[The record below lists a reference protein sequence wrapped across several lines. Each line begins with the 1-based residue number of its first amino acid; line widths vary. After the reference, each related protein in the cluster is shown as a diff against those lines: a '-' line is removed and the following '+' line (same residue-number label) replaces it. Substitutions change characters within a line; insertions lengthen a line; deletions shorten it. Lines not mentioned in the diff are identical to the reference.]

1 MAIVAAPRLNA
12 AAAPERISF
21 IVQKV
26 YLVGAGPGDPGLLT
40 LKAFKVLQ
48 QADVVIYDRL
58 VSAEVLALAPP
69 TAKLIFAG
77 KLKGEQERIQ
87 NEINRLLLAHASA
100 GKTVV
105 RLKGGDPLVFGR
117 GAEEW
122 LFLLDHGIEVEVV
135 PGISASMAVPSLAG
149 IPVTLRG
156 VATSYAVITGH
167 RQNLEP
173 QNWAKY
179 LMIDTLVVLM
189 GVDNR
194 RLIAANLIKAG
205 RSLDEP
211 VAFIERGTTDRERVL
226 ITNLRDVARGITQVQ
241 SPAVMVIGQVVNLRK
256 QLMRSI
262 RPAQQRKEDYVYAHP
277 PVA

>member
-1 MAIVAAPRLNA
+1 M
-12 AAAPERISF
+12 
-21 IVQKV
+21 QKV
-26 YLVGAGPGDPGLLT
+26 YLVGAGPGDPELLT

-48 QADVVIYDRL
+48 SADVVIYDRL
-58 VSAEVLALAPP
+58 VSAEVLALAHPK
-69 TAKLIFAG
+69 AKLIFAG
-77 KLKGEQERIQ
+77 KIKGEQEKIQ
-87 NEINRLLLAHASA
+87 NEINRLLLVHAAA
-100 GKTVV
+100 GKIVV

-122 LFLLDHGIEVEVV
+122 LFLLDHGIQVEVV

-194 RLIAANLIKAG
+194 HLIAANLIKAG

-226 ITNLRDVARGITQVQ
+226 ITTLRNVARGTTQVA
-241 SPAVMVIGQVVNLRK
+241 SPAVMVIGQVVNMRK
-256 QLMRSI
+256 KLI
-262 RPAQQRKEDYVYAHP
+262 RAAEPVQDRKEDHVHTYPSFA
-277 PVA
+277 

>member
-1 MAIVAAPRLNA
+1 M
-12 AAAPERISF
+12 
-21 IVQKV
+21 QKV
-26 YLVGAGPGDPGLLT
+26 YLVGAGPGDPELLT
-40 LKAFKVLQ
+40 LKAFRVLQ
-48 QADVVIYDRL
+48 EADVVIYDRL
-58 VSAEVLALAPP
+58 VSAEVLALSNPK
-69 TAKLIFAG
+69 AKLIFAG

-205 RSLDEP
+205 RSFDEP

-226 ITNLRDVARGITQVQ
+226 ITNLREVARGITQVQ

>member
-1 MAIVAAPRLNA
+1 MP
-12 AAAPERISF
+12 
-21 IVQKV
+21 KV
-26 YLVGAGPGDPGLLT
+26 YLVGAGPGDPELLT

-48 QADVVIYDRL
+48 SADVVIYDRL
-58 VSAEVLALAPP
+58 VSAEVLALANPQ
-69 TAKLIFAG
+69 AKLIFAG
-77 KLKGEQERIQ
+77 KMKGEQEKIQ
-87 NEINRLLLAHASA
+87 NEINRLLLVHAAA
-100 GKTVV
+100 GKIVV

-122 LFLLDHGIEVEVV
+122 LFLLDQGIQVEVI

-179 LMIDTLVVLM
+179 LMIDTLIVLM

-194 RLIAANLIKAG
+194 HLIASNLIKAG

-226 ITNLRDVARGITQVQ
+226 ITNLRDVARGTTQVA
-241 SPAVMVIGQVVNLRK
+241 SPAVMVIGQVVNMRK
-256 QLMRSI
+256 KLI
-262 RPAQQRKEDYVYAHP
+262 RTVEPVQDRKEDHVHTYTS
-277 PVA
+277 VA